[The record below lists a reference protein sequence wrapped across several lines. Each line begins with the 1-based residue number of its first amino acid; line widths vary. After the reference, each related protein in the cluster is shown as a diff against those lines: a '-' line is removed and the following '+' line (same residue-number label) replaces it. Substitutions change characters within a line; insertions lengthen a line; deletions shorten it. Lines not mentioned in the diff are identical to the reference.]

1 MRCAQRTRYQVSKY
15 ILPKLLVNTKE
26 NESTVTLHLFD
37 RRNLL
42 QRKAEIQG
50 IRHLQ
55 PKLLLQ
61 MVCLMVTLGL
71 KMDRLLDLKMEM
83 DKLMLLKERLRLEG
97 ETLIEIKPLI
107 RLHQFEPVQVPDLD
121 LAKNE
126 IL

>member
-1 MRCAQRTRYQVSKY
+1 
-15 ILPKLLVNTKE
+15 
-26 NESTVTLHLFD
+26 
-37 RRNLL
+37 
-42 QRKAEIQG
+42 
-50 IRHLQ
+50 
-55 PKLLLQ
+55 
-61 MVCLMVTLGL
+61 
-71 KMDRLLDLKMEM
+71 MDRLLDLKMEM